1 MKNLERFLML
11 ALTSV
16 LLAACGG
23 GGYDPVPPAPAPGP
37 AEAVAPGASE
47 SAAGLARYLNDLAA
61 AAADTKE
68 PVDLSTFT
76 PKLPEDTEPEALS

>member
-23 GGYDPVPPAPAPGP
+23 GGYDVPAPGP

-61 AAADTKE
+61 AAADDKE

>member
-1 MKNLERFLML
+1 MKKLERFLML

-23 GGYDPVPPAPAPGP
+23 GGYDAPVPGP
-37 AEAVAPGASE
+37 AVAVAPGASE
-47 SAAGLARYLNDLAA
+47 SAAGLAKYLNELAA
-61 AAADTKE
+61 ASADDKE

>member
-1 MKNLERFLML
+1 MKNTERFLAL
-11 ALTSV
+11 APIIV

-23 GGYDPVPPAPAPGP
+23 GGYDVQAPGP

-47 SAAGLARYLNDLAA
+47 SASGLVKYLNELSA
-61 AAADTKE
+61 AAADDKE

-76 PKLPEDTEPEALS
+76 PKLPEDTEPEALSS

>member
-1 MKNLERFLML
+1 MNNLERFMML

-23 GGYDPVPPAPAPGP
+23 GGYDAPAPGP
-37 AEAVAPGASE
+37 AIAVAPGASE

-61 AAADTKE
+61 AGTDDKE
-68 PVDLSTFT
+68 PVDLGTFT
-76 PKLPEDTEPEALS
+76 PKLPEDTDPEALS